1 LHNQRLASLSRL
13 RRFSG
18 FPKITGRSG

>member
-1 LHNQRLASLSRL
+1 LHDQRLASLSRL